1 MDLLQFWEWG
11 IWPWLGNVIA
21 SQPFLTLMVPVAT
34 LTGVVITTK
43 SNERIR
49 RRELQGEGQQ
59 WRYEVEKDNA
69 AVQRQAVLTFLAEV
83 ADLKGEMSK
92 CFSEAHELLVAK
104 GGLKSGE
111 YETKLI
117 DLNWTYWSGF
127 SSKVDQ
133 HLVSLELS
141 LADELVR
148 AQATKVRKLLR
159 DDKEMFTP
167 PGGERGTYP
176 DPNSNPFF
184 TSSSPMSTAVEMG
197 LEKLKEEAANRLHP
211 LPPEVSVEQPSR
223 RWWSRSNQDSLTA
236 SREDQDGQD
245 A

>member
-1 MDLLQFWEWG
+1 MDLSQFWEWD
-11 IWPWLGNVIA
+11 IWPWLGDVIA

-59 WRYEVEKDNA
+59 WRYEVEKDSA

-83 ADLKGEMSK
+83 ADLNGEMSK
-92 CFSEAHELLVAK
+92 GFLAAHESLADM
-104 GGLKSGE
+104 GGLKSDE
-111 YETKLI
+111 YVDKLK

-133 HLVSLELS
+133 HLVTLELN

-148 AQATKVRKLLR
+148 AQAAKVRKLLR
-159 DDKEMFTP
+159 EDEKMFATP
-167 PGGERGTYP
+167 DGARGKYP
-176 DPNSNPFF
+176 DPDSNPFF
-184 TSSSPMSTAVEMG
+184 MSSSPMSTAVETA
-197 LEKLKEEAANRLHP
+197 LEELKEVAANRLHP
-211 LPPEVSVEQPSR
+211 PPPEVSVEQPSR
-223 RWWSRSNQDSLTA
+223 RWWSRSNQDSLPA
-236 SREDQDGQD
+236 GREDQDGQD